1 MNPRKWLLKT
11 MTSTLVLLLP
21 LIWLYFHAQLG
32 TSKRAH
38 ELESLLLEIM
48 QVDTELTEKI
58 LKSRSQL
65 TLHYDD
71 IAIYQR
77 RLNSLIKQFT
87 PELTNNVMALKF
99 DLNLVAK
106 LSEKSQISVERFKS
120 INAQVSQ
127 RQRYIKLLASEI
139 KYSIKENNSQRIIN
153 QIDEI
158 VIEVFNA
165 RIFGHQ
171 FNYSDAKR
179 HMNSLSLAVTNS
191 NGRTQELVANFNLH
205 LKKLLLL
212 ETTEIQVLDTI
223 LKHQMRNKVQSIRR
237 RLIDSQYQMV
247 NDNNQTQRYLLIYA
261 SILLMLVIFF
271 MLNRRYLKKHA
282 SMHKKISERDHL
294 TNLYNRRR
302 FLQQLE
308 EIINTQSGALLFI
321 DLDGFKLINDQLGH
335 HVGDE
340 TLKLVAY
347 RLESL
352 ITKHESMNFS
362 SEVFRLGGDE
372 FVILVDE
379 LCEETRLEV
388 LKSFSKRVVNSCYF
402 TLDNP
407 HHDYQLSVS
416 VGVAL
421 FPEQGTNVANVL
433 NCADKAMYHSKQH
446 GRNRFTLYDSLSL

>member
-1 MNPRKWLLKT
+1 
-11 MTSTLVLLLP
+11 MTSTLMLLLP
-21 LIWLYFHAQLG
+21 LIWLYFHAELG

-71 IAIYQR
+71 IATYQR
-77 RLNSLIKQFT
+77 RLNSLLEQFT
-87 PELTNNVMALKF
+87 PELINNATALKVE
-99 DLNLVAK
+99 LNLVTK
-106 LSEKSQISVERFKS
+106 LSEKSQLSVERFKS

-139 KYSIKENNSQRIIN
+139 KRSIKGSSSQRIIN

-171 FNYSDAKR
+171 FIESDAKG
-179 HMNSLSLAVTNS
+179 HMDLLSLSVKS
-191 NGRTQELVANFNLH
+191 SSGKTQKLVANFIVH

-212 ETTEIQVLDTI
+212 ETTETQVLDTI
-223 LKHQMRNKVQSIRR
+223 LEHEMRNKVQSIRS

-247 NDNNQTQRYLLIYA
+247 SDSNQTQRYLIIYA
-261 SILLMLVIFF
+261 SILLLLVIFF

-282 SMHKKISERDHL
+282 SMHKKRSERDHL

-308 EIINTQSGALLFI
+308 GIINVQSGALLFI

-335 HVGDE
+335 HIGDE
-340 TLKLVAY
+340 TLKSVAY
-347 RLESL
+347 RLEGL
-352 ITKHESMNFS
+352 IAQHESMAFS

-372 FVILVDE
+372 FVILVDA
-379 LCEETRLEV
+379 LCEKTRLEV
-388 LKSFSKRVVNSCYF
+388 LKGFSEQVVNSCYF
-402 TLDNP
+402 TLDKP
-407 HHDYQLSVS
+407 HQDYQLSVS
-416 VGVAL
+416 VGVAM
-421 FPEQGTNVANVL
+421 FPEQGNNVASVL
-433 NCADKAMYHSKQH
+433 NCADKAMYYSKQH
-446 GRNRFTLYDSLSL
+446 GRNRYTFYDDIPV